1 MHWGSH
7 SRQYLSLDV
16 NREYLKIGA
25 SEPECEWWYV
35 VAVDN
40 IKMYLH
46 QGGWAPPDFLEPTGR
61 MERLYEVRMPVLR
74 AEEQECAVE
83 NNFPSTTLAQ
93 TQSSPQTPPEYNVER
108 PIPGS
113 DSMSEDVLH
122 VYMDGSTSCYNGI
135 AAAWLYRGVYYSN
148 YVSIAGFFKGSE
160 SAEILGITGALLSV
174 LLFASKVKRYVFWI
188 DSANAIQHIFGNRR
202 VSSEAGEVLLPG
214 IMLCRYL
221 HGRLADLGICIQHRK
236 VHRKENPAHRLA
248 YAEQRRRLNAGWRR
262 DADYA
267 PEYMREEFL
276 EAFQRIVENNQRG
289 SPYHRDVS
297 VSTELLIQTLV

>member
-1 MHWGSH
+1 
-7 SRQYLSLDV
+7 
-16 NREYLKIGA
+16 
-25 SEPECEWWYV
+25 
-35 VAVDN
+35 
-40 IKMYLH
+40 MY
-46 QGGWAPPDFLEPTGR
+46 QGE
-61 MERLYEVRMPVLR
+61 
-74 AEEQECAVE
+74 
-83 NNFPSTTLAQ
+83 
-93 TQSSPQTPPEYNVER
+93 
-108 PIPGS
+108 
-113 DSMSEDVLH
+113 
-122 VYMDGSTSCYNGI
+122 
-135 AAAWLYRGVYYSN
+135 YYSN
-148 YVSIAGFFKGSE
+148 YASIAGLFKGSE

-188 DSANAIQHIFGNRR
+188 DSANAIQHIFGNQG
-202 VSSEAGEVLLPG
+202 VSSAAGEVLLLG

-221 HGRLADLGICIQHRK
+221 HGRLADLGIRIQHRK

-297 VSTELLIQTLV
+297 ISTELLIQTLV